1 VRGAL
6 AHSDLLGAG
15 NVTAP
20 ESLPR
25 QRLFLVDG
33 KPVGEDER
41 LAWRKTLAQQ
51 GGLAEQA
58 QQIGNVM
65 GDVVMMALNPRQARE
80 RAKEMAA
87 RRARSRLYQKRDAV
101 ETALVAQLGKQ
112 ATILREA
119 LRSQVD
125 ACAVALARANQEAGR
140 MADRI
145 DPRVPDGKPST
156 SMYYELETGAV
167 GRDYLQHFY
176 RRAASAVG
184 NADWHAS
191 LAPLFGQL
199 VHGMNALPPEQIYT
213 HLTRVIGENGPL
225 LERVKQ
231 SVDINHIISTQRSEE
246 VERTRQRPDNR
257 IHQWLDR
264 LTPYIRWDADRFSF
278 HESNLEHIR
287 LAATPTSRQE
297 DPEIAAATV
306 GQEDIR
312 WIPTG
317 DHTRMDAVWIVH
329 GLPVTLLE
337 RLDEFRAQYQNQLD
351 FPIPQEFH
359 LNPEWANLPEITLA
373 QSPPVDLDAVLYPR
387 PETTPTGVPRRRPIG

>member
-1 VRGAL
+1 
-6 AHSDLLGAG
+6 
-15 NVTAP
+15 
-20 ESLPR
+20 
-25 QRLFLVDG
+25 
-33 KPVGEDER
+33 
-41 LAWRKTLAQQ
+41 LAQQ
-51 GGLAEQA
+51 GGLNEQV

-119 LRSQVD
+119 LRSQID
-125 ACAVALARANQEAGR
+125 GCAMALARANQEAGR

-184 NADWHAS
+184 NNDWHAS

-199 VHGMNALPPEQIYT
+199 VHSMNALAPEHIYT
-213 HLTRVIGENGPL
+213 HLTRVIDENAPL

-297 DPEIAAATV
+297 DPEMAAATV

-359 LNPEWANLPEITLA
+359 LNPQWAHLPEITLA
-373 QSPPVDLDAVLYPR
+373 QTPEVDLDAVLYPR
-387 PETTPTGVPRRRPIG
+387 PETTPTVVPRRRPIG